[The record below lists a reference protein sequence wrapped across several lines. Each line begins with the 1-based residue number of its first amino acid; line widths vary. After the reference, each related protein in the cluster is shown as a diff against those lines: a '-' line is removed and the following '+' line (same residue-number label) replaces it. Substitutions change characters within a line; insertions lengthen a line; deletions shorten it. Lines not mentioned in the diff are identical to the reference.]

1 MGNKT
6 ESVNIVCA
14 CYPTSLAI
22 TTRWPSE
29 SVTVDLR
36 LRAHCWS
43 RGWRP
48 KMSLLFV
55 ISTNKQVHCASISG
69 TNSLRTRLRGPLLTP
84 PRSWW
89 SSQTGTPATETGMG
103 LWRNIMTKKSY
114 ALWLGWVGNMK
125 PPLGGVSALTRWT
138 RAGVSQAP
146 FQVGGRLLETLVVE
160 FWSII
165 GKPETWVYTLNS
177 LSPCILLH
185 LIVLYE

>member
-55 ISTNKQVHCASISG
+55 ISTNKQVHCVLVSG
-69 TNSLRTRLRGPLLTP
+69 TNSLRTRLRGPLPTP

-125 PPLGGVSALTRWT
+125 PPLGG
-138 RAGVSQAP
+138 GVSINPLNAGWGQSGSFSGWGKAS
-146 FQVGGRLLETLVVE
+146 GNACGWILVNY
-160 FWSII
+160 W
-165 GKPETWVYTLNS
+165 
-177 LSPCILLH
+177 
-185 LIVLYE
+185 